1 MDGETLPGSM
11 LAGLEALGAALLDVA
26 RAHPNGTLATL
37 EAAVLEQVR
46 AAQGGLLEGV
56 VARATGS
63 LAPSQQRVRQ
73 ACPRCGRRAR
83 VRDWRPR
90 TVRTACG
97 PVHPERPWYRCG
109 AGRPGWSPTD
119 ATLGLAP
126 RARLSRGLQRRVGE
140 VGLETASRQGG
151 RRLATLSGQEVSR
164 GTIRRHTERQG
175 QAVAAAP
182 EQAAATVRR
191 SREAAEPV
199 EAAPGRLP
207 VETDGAMVRYLDDWH
222 EVKLGLVAGL
232 VDGRLTA
239 PSHVASRASAEA
251 FGPLLL
257 AAAARRGAPA
267 IIRRAGG
274 GVGRGLAMLRAVAIP
289 GDGAVWIWN
298 LAGEH
303 FGERVEIV
311 DCVHAC
317 EHLSTVAKLVFAER
331 AAQEA
336 WAAARRRERYE
347 QGAAPVLA
355 ALQTVRA
362 LTPEG
367 VPPPQT
373 ERGYFRKNADRM
385 AYPRFLARGLP
396 IGSGAIE
403 SAAKHLIQQRM
414 KRAGMRRSL
423 DGGQAMAAG
432 LAHHAS
438 CRPLPEAAFLP
449 PRRQQRPAA

>member
-1 MDGETLPGSM
+1 M
-11 LAGLEALGAALLDVA
+11 
-26 RAHPNGTLATL
+26 
-37 EAAVLEQVR
+37 
-46 AAQGGLLEGV
+46 
-56 VARATGS
+56 
-63 LAPSQQRVRQ
+63 
-73 ACPRCGRRAR
+73 
-83 VRDWRPR
+83 
-90 TVRTACG
+90 
-97 PVHPERPWYRCG
+97 
-109 AGRPGWSPTD
+109 
-119 ATLGLAP
+119 
-126 RARLSRGLQRRVGE
+126 
-140 VGLETASRQGG
+140 
-151 RRLATLSGQEVSR
+151 
-164 GTIRRHTERQG
+164 
-175 QAVAAAP
+175 
-182 EQAAATVRR
+182 
-191 SREAAEPV
+191 
-199 EAAPGRLP
+199 
-207 VETDGAMVRYLDDWH
+207 
-222 EVKLGLVAGL
+222 
-232 VDGRLTA
+232 
-239 PSHVASRASAEA
+239 
-251 FGPLLL
+251 
-257 AAAARRGAPA
+257 
-267 IIRRAGG
+267 
-274 GVGRGLAMLRAVAIP
+274 AIP

-414 KRAGMRRSL
+414 KRAGMRWSL
-423 DGGQAMAAG
+423 DGG
-432 LAHHAS
+432 
-438 CRPLPEAAFLP
+438 
-449 PRRQQRPAA
+449 